1 MPANADPA
9 TGAEEQRLA
18 EPRRERVSDER
29 ADEIGRRAGKDRGD
43 QASGQVAGRGEH
55 AAGRHDDLAG
65 KRKAAAL
72 EDHEDEH
79 GEEPISGDELAEG
92 GRQTVWT
99 VVALTARKGSVR
111 TCWSST
117 RISKL

>member
-18 EPRRERVSDER
+18 EPRGERVSDER
-29 ADEIGRRAGKDRGD
+29 ADEIGRRARKDRGD
-43 QASGQVAGRGEH
+43 EIEVACRGEH
-55 AAGRHDDLAG
+55 AAGGHDDLAG
-65 KRKAAAL
+65 KWKAAAL
-72 EDHEDEH
+72 EDHEHEH
-79 GEEPISGDELAEG
+79 GEEAISGDELAEC

-99 VVALTARKGSVR
+99 VAALTARKGSVR